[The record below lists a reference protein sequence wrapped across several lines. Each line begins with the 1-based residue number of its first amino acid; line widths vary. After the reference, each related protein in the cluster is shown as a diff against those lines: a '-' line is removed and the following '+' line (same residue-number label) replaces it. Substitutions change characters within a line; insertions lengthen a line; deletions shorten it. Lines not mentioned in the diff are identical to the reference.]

1 MKGDLR
7 KEVLS
12 YGYTKRNYGKEVT
25 KQLDTWLDAIRN
37 LRNVCAHHNK
47 LIGRTSSIVLPAY
60 DDVDILITNTD
71 LFSRMYALKKVLH
84 EKDGTALKEDMVKI
98 LKKAKFDVYFFEIL
112 PRDWESRYDRIKS
125 L

>member
-1 MKGDLR
+1 MR